1 MNIRER
7 AQLQIL
13 INDAY
18 KMQQRAYKEGNS
30 TLFDKWMHRKQTL
43 LDYAESVGVQFK
55 LIGSEYWR
63 IEPRRKGATA

>member
-1 MNIRER
+1 MNIKER

-18 KMQQRAYKEGNS
+18 KMQQRAFKEGNS
-30 TLFDKWMHRKQTL
+30 VQFDKWMYRKQTL
-43 LDYAESVGVQFK
+43 LDYAEMVGVQFK
-55 LIGSEYWR
+55 LIGSAYWR